1 MYSYFSRKGVYMPT
15 TYAHWRFGDKCIRM
29 LPDDLQ
35 NIILNNRAIFDYGV
49 HGPDIFFYYNCL
61 KYNEVNRYGSA
72 MHDIPY
78 KDTLAQIKE
87 NFKKTENKDMALS
100 YLLGFTCHFTLD
112 SYCHGFI
119 EKVDETMPYS
129 HGIIESQF
137 DRYLLIKDGFNP
149 VTKSVT
155 DMFHPDK
162 KMAKVI
168 SGLFNKFDEDI
179 IYKTLKDQKLY
190 LNLLKDNSDIKRF
203 FLTTAMD
210 IAKVPSFKDLLI
222 TKENVEELKP
232 VNIRLN
238 KYFDMALKHYPVL
251 ADSLIGY
258 LSDKNELNT
267 YFKHNFSFKEDYRNL
282 EILPLDEELKYK
294 VTALQD

>member
-1 MYSYFSRKGVYMPT
+1 MPT

-61 KYNEVNRYGSA
+61 KHNEVNRYGSA

-129 HGIIESQF
+129 HGKIESQF

-222 TKENVEELKP
+222 TRENVEELKP
-232 VNIRLN
+232 INIRLN

-258 LSDKNELNT
+258 LYDKNELNT

>member
-1 MYSYFSRKGVYMPT
+1 MPT

-61 KYNEVNRYGSA
+61 KHNEVNRYGSA

-129 HGIIESQF
+129 HGKIESQF

-155 DMFHPDK
+155 DMFHPDE

-282 EILPLDEELKYK
+282 EILSLDEELKYK

>member
-1 MYSYFSRKGVYMPT
+1 MPT

-61 KYNEVNRYGSA
+61 KHNEVNRYGSA

-119 EKVDETMPYS
+119 EKVDETTPYS
-129 HGIIESQF
+129 HGKIESQF

-222 TKENVEELKP
+222 TKEKVEELKP

>member
-1 MYSYFSRKGVYMPT
+1 MPT

-61 KYNEVNRYGSA
+61 KHNEVNRYGSA

-129 HGIIESQF
+129 HGKIESQF

-155 DMFHPDK
+155 DMFHPDE

-210 IAKVPSFKDLLI
+210 IARVPSFKDLLI

>member
-1 MYSYFSRKGVYMPT
+1 MPT

-61 KYNEVNRYGSA
+61 KHNEVNRYGSA

-129 HGIIESQF
+129 HGKIESQF

-155 DMFHPDK
+155 DMFHPDE

-258 LSDKNELNT
+258 LYDKNELNT

>member
-1 MYSYFSRKGVYMPT
+1 MPT

-61 KYNEVNRYGSA
+61 KHNEVNRYGSA

-129 HGIIESQF
+129 HGKIESQF

-210 IAKVPSFKDLLI
+210 LAKVPSFKDLLI

-232 VNIRLN
+232 INIRLN

-258 LSDKNELNT
+258 LYDKNELNT

>member
-1 MYSYFSRKGVYMPT
+1 MPT

-29 LPDDLQ
+29 LPNDLQ

-61 KYNEVNRYGSA
+61 KHNEVNRYGSA

-129 HGIIESQF
+129 HGKIESQF

-222 TKENVEELKP
+222 TRENVEELKP
-232 VNIRLN
+232 INIRLN

>member
-1 MYSYFSRKGVYMPT
+1 MPT

>member
-1 MYSYFSRKGVYMPT
+1 MPT

-61 KYNEVNRYGSA
+61 KHNEVNRYGSA

-129 HGIIESQF
+129 HGKIESQF

-168 SGLFNKFDEDI
+168 SGLFNKFDEYI

-232 VNIRLN
+232 INIRLN
-238 KYFDMALKHYPVL
+238 KYFDMALKHYPIL

>member
-1 MYSYFSRKGVYMPT
+1 
-15 TYAHWRFGDKCIRM
+15 
-29 LPDDLQ
+29 
-35 NIILNNRAIFDYGV
+35 
-49 HGPDIFFYYNCL
+49 
-61 KYNEVNRYGSA
+61 
-72 MHDIPY
+72 
-78 KDTLAQIKE
+78 
-87 NFKKTENKDMALS
+87 
-100 YLLGFTCHFTLD
+100 
-112 SYCHGFI
+112 
-119 EKVDETMPYS
+119 
-129 HGIIESQF
+129 
-137 DRYLLIKDGFNP
+137 
-149 VTKSVT
+149 
-155 DMFHPDK
+155 MFHPDK

-258 LSDKNELNT
+258 LYDKNELNT

>member
-1 MYSYFSRKGVYMPT
+1 MPT

-119 EKVDETMPYS
+119 EKVDETTPYS
-129 HGIIESQF
+129 HGKIESQF

-155 DMFHPDK
+155 DMFHQDK

>member
-1 MYSYFSRKGVYMPT
+1 MPT

-61 KYNEVNRYGSA
+61 KHNEVNRYGSA

-129 HGIIESQF
+129 HGKIESQF

-203 FLTTAMD
+203 FLTTVMD

>member
-1 MYSYFSRKGVYMPT
+1 MPT

-35 NIILNNRAIFDYGV
+35 NIILNNRAIFYYGV

-232 VNIRLN
+232 INIRLN

>member
-1 MYSYFSRKGVYMPT
+1 MPT

-61 KYNEVNRYGSA
+61 KHNEVNCYGSA

-129 HGIIESQF
+129 HGKIESQF

-155 DMFHPDK
+155 DMFHPDE

-210 IAKVPSFKDLLI
+210 IARVPSFKDLLI

>member
-1 MYSYFSRKGVYMPT
+1 MPT

-61 KYNEVNRYGSA
+61 KHNEVNRYGSA

-129 HGIIESQF
+129 HGKIESQF

-238 KYFDMALKHYPVL
+238 KYFDTALKHYPVL

>member
-1 MYSYFSRKGVYMPT
+1 MPT

-61 KYNEVNRYGSA
+61 KHNEVNRYGSA

-112 SYCHGFI
+112 SYCHCFI

-129 HGIIESQF
+129 HGKIESQF

-232 VNIRLN
+232 INIRLN

>member
-1 MYSYFSRKGVYMPT
+1 MPT

-61 KYNEVNRYGSA
+61 KHNEVNCYGSA

-129 HGIIESQF
+129 HGKIESQF

-232 VNIRLN
+232 INIRLN

>member
-1 MYSYFSRKGVYMPT
+1 MPT

-61 KYNEVNRYGSA
+61 KHNEVNRYGSA

-129 HGIIESQF
+129 HGKIESQF

-155 DMFHPDK
+155 DMFHPDE

-222 TKENVEELKP
+222 TRENVEELKP
-232 VNIRLN
+232 INIRLN

>member
-1 MYSYFSRKGVYMPT
+1 MPT

-61 KYNEVNRYGSA
+61 KHNEVNRYGSA

-129 HGIIESQF
+129 HGKIESQF

-155 DMFHPDK
+155 DMFHPDE

-168 SGLFNKFDEDI
+168 FGLFNKFDEDI

>member
-1 MYSYFSRKGVYMPT
+1 MPT

-61 KYNEVNRYGSA
+61 KHNEVNRYGSA

-129 HGIIESQF
+129 HGKIESQF

-294 VTALQD
+294 VTTLQD

>member
-1 MYSYFSRKGVYMPT
+1 MPT

-61 KYNEVNRYGSA
+61 KHNEVNRYGSA

-129 HGIIESQF
+129 HGKIESQF

-179 IYKTLKDQKLY
+179 IYKTLKDQKFY

-232 VNIRLN
+232 INIRLN

>member
-1 MYSYFSRKGVYMPT
+1 MPT

-61 KYNEVNRYGSA
+61 KHNEVNRYGSA

-129 HGIIESQF
+129 HGKIESQF

-222 TKENVEELKP
+222 IKENVEELKP

>member
-1 MYSYFSRKGVYMPT
+1 MPT

-61 KYNEVNRYGSA
+61 KHNEVNRYGSA

-119 EKVDETMPYS
+119 EKVDETTPYS
-129 HGIIESQF
+129 HGKIESQF

-210 IAKVPSFKDLLI
+210 IAGVPSFKDLLI

>member
-1 MYSYFSRKGVYMPT
+1 MPT

-129 HGIIESQF
+129 HGKIESQF

-267 YFKHNFSFKEDYRNL
+267 YFKHNFSFKKDYRNL

>member
-1 MYSYFSRKGVYMPT
+1 MPT

-61 KYNEVNRYGSA
+61 KHNEVNRYGSA

-129 HGIIESQF
+129 HGKIESQF

-210 IAKVPSFKDLLI
+210 LAKVPSFKDLLI

-258 LSDKNELNT
+258 LYDKNELNT

>member
-1 MYSYFSRKGVYMPT
+1 MPT

-61 KYNEVNRYGSA
+61 KHNEVNRYGSA

-78 KDTLAQIKE
+78 KDTLAQIKK

-129 HGIIESQF
+129 HGKIESQF

>member
-1 MYSYFSRKGVYMPT
+1 MPT

-129 HGIIESQF
+129 HGKIESQF

-258 LSDKNELNT
+258 LYDKNELNT

>member
-1 MYSYFSRKGVYMPT
+1 MPT

-61 KYNEVNRYGSA
+61 KHNEVNRYGSA

-129 HGIIESQF
+129 HGKIESQF
-137 DRYLLIKDGFNP
+137 DRYLLIKDSFNP

-232 VNIRLN
+232 INIRLN
-238 KYFDMALKHYPVL
+238 KYFDMALKHYPIL

>member
-1 MYSYFSRKGVYMPT
+1 MPT

-61 KYNEVNRYGSA
+61 KHNEVNRYGSA

-129 HGIIESQF
+129 HGKIESQF
-137 DRYLLIKDGFNP
+137 ARYLLIKDGFNP

>member
-129 HGIIESQF
+129 HGKIESQF

>member
-1 MYSYFSRKGVYMPT
+1 MPT

-129 HGIIESQF
+129 HGKIESQF

>member
-1 MYSYFSRKGVYMPT
+1 MPT
-15 TYAHWRFGDKCIRM
+15 THAHWRFGDKCIRM

-61 KYNEVNRYGSA
+61 KHNEVNRYGSA

-129 HGIIESQF
+129 HGKIESQF

>member
-1 MYSYFSRKGVYMPT
+1 MPT

-35 NIILNNRAIFDYGV
+35 TIILNNRAIFDYGV

-61 KYNEVNRYGSA
+61 KHNEVNRYGSA

-129 HGIIESQF
+129 HGKIESQF

>member
-1 MYSYFSRKGVYMPT
+1 MPT

-61 KYNEVNRYGSA
+61 KHNEVNRYGSA
-72 MHDIPY
+72 MHDISY

-129 HGIIESQF
+129 HGKIESQF

-232 VNIRLN
+232 INIRLN

>member
-61 KYNEVNRYGSA
+61 KHNEVNCYGSA

-129 HGIIESQF
+129 HGKIESQF

>member
-61 KYNEVNRYGSA
+61 KHNEVNRYGSA

-129 HGIIESQF
+129 HGKIESQF

>member
-1 MYSYFSRKGVYMPT
+1 MPT
-15 TYAHWRFGDKCIRM
+15 TYAHWRFGDKCINT
-29 LPDDLQ
+29 LPDYLR

-61 KYNEVNRYGSA
+61 KHNEVNRYGSA

-129 HGIIESQF
+129 HGKIESQF

-232 VNIRLN
+232 INIRLN

>member
-1 MYSYFSRKGVYMPT
+1 MPT

-61 KYNEVNRYGSA
+61 KHNEVNRYGSA

-129 HGIIESQF
+129 HGKIESQF

-155 DMFHPDK
+155 DMFHPDE

-168 SGLFNKFDEDI
+168 FGLFNKFDEDI

-222 TKENVEELKP
+222 TRENVEELKP
-232 VNIRLN
+232 INIRLN

>member
-1 MYSYFSRKGVYMPT
+1 MPT

-61 KYNEVNRYGSA
+61 KHNEVNRYGSA

-100 YLLGFTCHFTLD
+100 YLLGFACHFTLD

-129 HGIIESQF
+129 HGKIESQF

>member
-1 MYSYFSRKGVYMPT
+1 MPT

-61 KYNEVNRYGSA
+61 KHNEVNRYGSA

-129 HGIIESQF
+129 HGKIESQF

-258 LSDKNELNT
+258 LSDKNELNS